1 MKKKKPETLC
11 VHEGQIAD
19 PLYKGAVSP
28 LYMATAYS
36 YKEGDMYPRYFNT
49 PNQIGLAKKISSL
62 ENAEESLVFGS
73 GMAAISTSL
82 LSFLSAGD
90 HIVFQPDLY
99 GGTRNFAVEHLNT
112 YGIEYSFADDINLN
126 DFLNKIKDNTKVIY
140 VETPSNPLM
149 KIIDLKGIS
158 ELAKDNNIVTII
170 DNTFASP
177 VNQNPIDLG
186 IDIVIHSATKYLGG
200 HSDILAG
207 SVSSSKKKMKSIFS
221 VGKSLGGNLSDYTVW
236 LLERSLK
243 TLFVRV
249 EKQNKNANQ
258 LAYFLQNHES
268 INKVF
273 YPGLENN
280 KFHNLARE
288 QMNDFTGMLSFEIN
302 ENISR
307 EVFES
312 KLKLI
317 QPAISLA
324 GVESTINVPF
334 LTSHKWLPKEEKRKQ
349 GITENLVRFSVGIE
363 DVGDLKRDI
372 NQALKKASN
381 EG

>member
-177 VNQNPIDLG
+177 VNQNPNDLG

-258 LAYFLQNHES
+258 LAYFLQNHEY

>member
-82 LSFLSAGD
+82 ISFLSAGD

-149 KIIDLKGIS
+149 KIVDLKGIS
-158 ELAKDNNIVTII
+158 ELAKDNNIVT
-170 DNTFASP
+170 NFF
-177 VNQNPIDLG
+177 
-186 IDIVIHSATKYLGG
+186 
-200 HSDILAG
+200 IL
-207 SVSSSKKKMKSIFS
+207 
-221 VGKSLGGNLSDYTVW
+221 
-236 LLERSLK
+236 
-243 TLFVRV
+243 
-249 EKQNKNANQ
+249 
-258 LAYFLQNHES
+258 FL
-268 INKVF
+268 I
-273 YPGLENN
+273 P
-280 KFHNLARE
+280 
-288 QMNDFTGMLSFEIN
+288 
-302 ENISR
+302 
-307 EVFES
+307 
-312 KLKLI
+312 
-317 QPAISLA
+317 
-324 GVESTINVPF
+324 
-334 LTSHKWLPKEEKRKQ
+334 
-349 GITENLVRFSVGIE
+349 
-363 DVGDLKRDI
+363 
-372 NQALKKASN
+372 
-381 EG
+381 

>member
-1 MKKKKPETLC
+1 MKKNKPETLC
-11 VHEGQIAD
+11 VHEGQIED
-19 PLYKGAVSP
+19 PLYNGAVSP
-28 LYMATAYS
+28 LYMSTAYS
-36 YKEGDMYPRYFNT
+36 YKKGDMYPRYFNT
-49 PNQIGLAKKISSL
+49 PNQVGLSKKISSL
-62 ENAEESLVFGS
+62 EKAEETLVFGS

-82 LSFLSAGD
+82 LSFLSSGD
-90 HIVFQPDLY
+90 HVVFQPDLY
-99 GGTRNFAVEHLNT
+99 GGTRNFATEHLNT
-112 YGIEYSFADDINLN
+112 YGIEHSFADSTNLN
-126 DFLNKIKDNTKVIY
+126 DFAAKIKDNTKVIY

-158 ELAKDNNIVTII
+158 ELAKDNKIITMI

-177 VNQNPIDLG
+177 VNQNPISLG

-207 SVSSSKKKMKSIFS
+207 SVSSSKKNMEAVFS

-249 EKQNKNANQ
+249 EKQNKNANE
-258 LAYFLQNHES
+258 LAHFLQNHEC

-273 YPGLENN
+273 YPGLDNSI
-280 KFHNLARE
+280 FHNLAKE

-302 ENISR
+302 KNTSR

-312 KLKLI
+312 NLKLI

-324 GVESTINVPF
+324 GVESTINVPY

-363 DVGDLKRDI
+363 DVGDLKNDL
-372 NQALKKASN
+372 NQALKKASD
-381 EG
+381 ES